1 MTIRHLKIFV
11 EVAETG
17 KMSTAAKNCY
27 ISQPTV
33 SQAIHELEEYYGV
46 LLFERLSKRL
56 YITESGKK
64 LLSYAHQTL
73 HSFDLLEEAMHND
86 RMVDRLRIGATITV
100 GDCLLAEIIAEL
112 QKENPGLELYS
123 QVGNTRKIQEMLLN
137 SSLDIALVEGTITHP
152 DLKCIPVV
160 DDFLVLA
167 CSPSHPFASREK
179 ICFRDLNDQLFV
191 LREPGSG
198 TRDLFTRSLQEKD
211 IPIKIACEANTPQA
225 IRNMVINNSLLT
237 VISIRL
243 IENEVR
249 QKKIHIF
256 RNITSG
262 WDRNFYLVTH
272 KDKSF
277 TPAMELLKT
286 LSMQYKRPEMPDTVS
301 CGILLP

>member
-64 LLSYAHQTL
+64 LLTYARQTL

-86 RMVDRLRIGATITV
+86 RLVDRLRIGATVTV
-100 GDCLLAEIIAEL
+100 GNCLLAEIISKLRLE
-112 QKENPGLELYS
+112 KPGLELYS
-123 QVGNTRKIQEMLLN
+123 QVGNTQQIQEMLLN
-137 SSLDIALVEGTITHP
+137 SSLDIALVEGSITHP
-152 DLKCIPVV
+152 DLNCVPVV

-167 CSPSHPFASREK
+167 CSPEHPFASRHE
-179 ICFRDLNDQLFV
+179 ISFRDLENQDFV

-198 TRDLFTRSLQEKD
+198 TRELFTRSLQPQD
-211 IPIKIACEANTPQA
+211 IHIKIACEANTPQA
-225 IRNMVINNSLLT
+225 IRNMVMYNNLLT

-243 IENEVR
+243 IEEEV
-249 QKKIHIF
+249 KTGKIHIL
-256 RNITSG
+256 RNNTSG

-272 KDKSF
+272 KNKTF
-277 TPAMELLKT
+277 TPAMQLLKE
-286 LSMQYKRPEMPDTVS
+286 LSMQYKRPDVPDS
-301 CGILLP
+301 ISPGLLLP